1 MMDEDRLTKLLPLP
15 AAGRI
20 ELAQDSWSRVRPED
34 LPPLS
39 EQQQA
44 EIERRLDA
52 YARDPGRAKPWC
64 EVRVR
69 LWSRRK

>member
-1 MMDEDRLTKLLPLP
+1 MIDQDRLAKLLPLP

-20 ELAQDSWSRVRPED
+20 ELAQDWWNRVRPED

-39 EQQQA
+39 DQQQA

-52 YARDPGRAKPWC
+52 YAREPSRAKPWR